1 MAATFGNIFRI
12 TLFGESHSA
21 AIGVVLDGVPAG
33 VALDMEQIEKEMKR
47 RAPGKNKLSTPRAE
61 SDMPQIQSGVFE
73 GRTTGTPICAIIPNT
88 NTRSGDYNP
97 DVLRP
102 SHADF
107 TGMVRYNGFGDY
119 RGGGHFSGRLT
130 APLVFAGAV
139 AKQVIQAYGVAVF
152 AHIQNIGNVTDAS
165 FLEAGLTEE
174 SLQSLQ
180 KETLPVLNKEKAPL
194 MEAEILAAREQAD
207 SVGGSIEAMICG
219 LPAGLGSPFFDSVE
233 SRIAHMLFSV
243 PAVKAVEF
251 GIGKEFAF
259 LRGSEANDPFCL
271 EDGKVKTKTNHNG
284 GINGGITNGM
294 PVLVT
299 TTIKPT
305 PSIGQEQETVNIK
318 ENKEVTYSVCGRH
331 DPCIVQ
337 RAVPVIE
344 AALSVVTL
352 DLILEG
358 KIYAGAIQKRD

>member
-1 MAATFGNIFRI
+1 MAATFGKLFQI

-21 AIGVVLDGVPAG
+21 SIGVVLDGVPSG
-33 VALDMEQIEKEMKR
+33 VTLDMDAIEKEMKR
-47 RAPGKNKLSTPRAE
+47 RAPGQNKFSTPRAE
-61 SDMPQIQSGVFE
+61 SDMPHIQSGVFE
-73 GRTTGTPICAIIPNT
+73 GKTTGTPICAMIPNT

-107 TGMVRYNGFGDY
+107 TGFVRYNGYGDY

-139 AKQVIQAYGVAVF
+139 AKQVLKAQGIDIF
-152 AHIQNIGNVTDAS
+152 AHIRNIGNVADTS
-165 FLEAGLTEE
+165 FLSEDFPMDM
-174 SLQSLQ
+174 LQNLQ
-180 KETLPVLNKEKAPL
+180 NEILPVLEKEKAPL
-194 MEAEILAAREQAD
+194 MEAEILSAKAQAD
-207 SVGGSIEAMICG
+207 SVGGSVEAMIYG

-251 GIGKEFAF
+251 GIGKEFAS
-259 LRGSEANDPFCL
+259 LNGSKANDPFCL
-271 EDGKVKTKTNHNG
+271 EEGQVKTKTNHNG

-299 TTIKPT
+299 ATVKPT
-305 PSIGQEQETVNIK
+305 PSIGQEQETVDIK
-318 ENKEVTYSVCGRH
+318 ANKEVTYAVCGRH

-337 RAVPVIE
+337 RAVPVVE
-344 AALSVVTL
+344 SALAVVTL

-358 KIYAGAIQKRD
+358 KTYAGAVQKRD

>member
-1 MAATFGNIFRI
+1 MAATFGKLFQV
-12 TLFGESHSA
+12 TLFGESHSES
-21 AIGVVLDGVPAG
+21 IGIVLDGVPAG
-33 VALDMEQIEKEMKR
+33 IALDMEQMEKEMKR
-47 RAPGKNKLSTPRAE
+47 RAPGQNQFSTPRAE
-61 SDMPQIQSGVFE
+61 SDMPKLQSGVFE
-73 GRTTGTPICAIIPNT
+73 GRTTGTPICAVIPNT
-88 NTRSGDYNP
+88 NTRSKDYNP

-107 TGMVRYNGFGDY
+107 TGMVRYNGYGDY

-139 AKQVIQAYGVAVF
+139 AKQVLKECGVEIF
-152 AHIQNIGNVTDAS
+152 AHIQNIGRVTDAS
-165 FLEAGLTEE
+165 FFDASLTAE
-174 SLQSLQ
+174 SLKNLQ
-180 KETLPVLNKEKAPL
+180 NETLPVLDKEKAPL
-194 MEAEILAAREQAD
+194 MEAEILAAKEQAD
-207 SVGGSIEAMICG
+207 SVGGSVEAMICG

-243 PAVKAVEF
+243 PAIKAVEF
-251 GIGKEFAF
+251 GIGKEFAS

-294 PVLVT
+294 PVFVT
-299 TTIKPT
+299 ATVKPT
-305 PSIGQEQETVNIK
+305 PSIGKPQETVNIK
-318 ENKEVTYSVCGRH
+318 EKREVTYSVCGRH

-344 AALSVVTL
+344 AALAIVTL

-358 KIYAGAIQKRD
+358 KTYATAVQK